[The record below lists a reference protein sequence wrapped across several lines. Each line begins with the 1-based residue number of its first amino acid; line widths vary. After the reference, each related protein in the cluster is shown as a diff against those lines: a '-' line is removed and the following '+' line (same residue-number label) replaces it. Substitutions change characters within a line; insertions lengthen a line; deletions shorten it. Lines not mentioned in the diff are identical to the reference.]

1 MSSAAFVSIRPAE
14 YRLNRI
20 HALLAVQSVVVILLS
35 INRLSSLTTAYVWPN
50 EFLRWTELN
59 NMLILPLLSVIASYW
74 IRNELQISPPASASA
89 RFWRAVLNVAFLIG
103 VYLLAASYGT
113 HEVTNYLHIRFC
125 PPEETGRLC
134 QIIRFNDDDFSHWV
148 FFTGFVLI
156 NASLLLLQVVYPYN
170 GTLSLR
176 DKALLIVNALFIG
189 LAIFANLAFEEI
201 GFDLYVVA
209 LLAVL
214 SLGLLWRKG
223 NQPLVIYYSVAYT
236 LGLVA
241 TGAVILL
248 G

>member
-59 NMLILPLLSVIASYW
+59 NMLILPLISVIASYW
-74 IRNELQISPPASASA
+74 LKNELQMSPPTSAGD
-89 RFWRAVLNVAFLIG
+89 RLWRGVLNVAFLVG

-125 PPEETGRLC
+125 PPEETNQLC

-156 NASLLLLQVVYPYN
+156 NVAILLLQVICPYR
-170 GTLSLR
+170 GALTLR
-176 DKALLIVNALFIG
+176 DKVLLIVNALFIG

-214 SLGLLWRKG
+214 SLGLLWRKSG
-223 NQPLVIYYSVAYT
+223 QPLVIYYSVAYT

-241 TGAVILL
+241 TGVVILL